1 MNKRENRHTFVIMG
15 VSIDVLNALP
25 RNLDKS
31 FKKSL
36 KYLTKHTRSIKNAL
50 ILPYSNG
57 KLEGKNNLIKVLQRI
72 AFGLRNFENMRR
84 RISLYEENWQTKKQ
98 RNENVDEK
106 LLKTFSQSH
115 SKCNRW
121 LYQLCK
127 GYASVQVHPCTPPAT
142 CSYISV
148 D

>member
-1 MNKRENRHTFVIMG
+1 MG

-50 ILPYSNG
+50 RLPYSND
-57 KLEGKNNLIKVLQRI
+57 KLEGKNNLIKVLQRVLLDLETLEI
-72 AFGLRNFENMRR
+72 CA
-84 RISLYEENWQTKKQ
+84 EESFYTKKIGKRKKQ
-98 RNENVDEK
+98 RNENVEEK
-106 LLKTFSQSH
+106 LLKFFSQSH

-127 GYASVQVHPCTPPAT
+127 GYASGQVHPCTPPAT
-142 CSYISV
+142 RSYISV